1 LRLQAVVLMQDTAN
15 HDAGK
20 IGLSDQRYG
29 DLATVGKSDFEG
41 NSASSR
47 HNKPAIVDSNFAPGA
62 ATW

>member
-1 LRLQAVVLMQDTAN
+1 MQDTAN